1 MNVNRKAATTRFG
14 RRTAAL
20 LAGALALGTAVSVG
34 LAAPASATDW
44 EDDLVVRDN
53 YYVSTQ
59 DRYVEARC
67 RVDVYPIT
75 AKNLPG
81 LVTVKGK
88 VRCNHR
94 LLAGGVVWFRMGSHD
109 GTTVATG
116 AEMRRI
122 RTGSDPDK
130 NATFSLQVYIDQR
143 QYADAGGSG
152 TWAVRALG
160 LEAYVRTVDQG
171 RWLLIDRAS
180 GSVETF
186 RAY

>member
-1 MNVNRKAATTRFG
+1 MNVKRKAATARFG

-34 LAAPASATDW
+34 LAAPASAAAW
-44 EDDLVVRDN
+44 EDDFVVRDT
-53 YYVSTQ
+53 YYVATQ
-59 DRYVEARC
+59 DRDVEARC
-67 RVDVYPIT
+67 RVDVYPVAAT
-75 AKNLPG
+75 NLPG

-94 LLAGGVVWFRMGSHD
+94 LLAGGMVWFRMGSHD
-109 GTTVATG
+109 GTVIGTG
-116 AEMRRI
+116 ADMRRI

-130 NATFSLQVYIDQR
+130 NATFSTQVYVDSSE
-143 QYADAGGSG
+143 YADAGGSG
-152 TWAVRALG
+152 TWAVRDLG

-171 RWLLIDRAS
+171 RLLLIDSAN